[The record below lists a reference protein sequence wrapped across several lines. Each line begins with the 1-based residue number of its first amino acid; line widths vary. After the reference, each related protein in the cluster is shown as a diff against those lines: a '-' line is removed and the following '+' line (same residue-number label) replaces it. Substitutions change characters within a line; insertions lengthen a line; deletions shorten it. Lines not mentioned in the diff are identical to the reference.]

1 MSTPIQLEG
10 LDLAALIASRLC
22 HDVISPVGAIVNG
35 LEVLEEEKDPAM
47 REIALDLV
55 RKSAEQASARLQFA
69 RLAFGAAGSA
79 GAQIDIGDAEQ
90 VAKGIV
96 KDAKAEMTWSAP
108 RVLLPKN
115 KVKLVLNML
124 VIAMSTVPRGG
135 LIVVTVEGSEPDTTI
150 KIVTTGPMVRVA
162 NGIVELLAG
171 TPEDGRVDAHVIQPF
186 YTGLVA
192 REAGMAVSIEMDGES
207 VVLQARNAA

>member
-55 RKSAEQASARLQFA
+55 RKSAEQASARLQFG

-79 GAQIDIGDAEQ
+79 GAQIDIGDAET

-96 KDAKAEMTWSAP
+96 RDAKAEMSWTAP

-115 KVKLVLNML
+115 KVKLLLNML
-124 VIAMSTVPRGG
+124 VIA
-135 LIVVTVEGSEPDTTI
+135 
-150 KIVTTGPMVRVA
+150 
-162 NGIVELLAG
+162 
-171 TPEDGRVDAHVIQPF
+171 
-186 YTGLVA
+186 
-192 REAGMAVSIEMDGES
+192 
-207 VVLQARNAA
+207 